1 MKKLPLLHSERSIKK
16 DDNLKIKDD
25 NSENI
30 MITVK
35 RKPLTNTVNMRD
47 IRGFFYVKKQADNDY
62 LQTFPRSVTMSS
74 QKERVRLR
82 FLYNEKSSFVKIK

>member
-35 RKPLTNTVNMRD
+35 KEAPYKHREYAGYKGL
-47 IRGFFYVKKQADNDY
+47 FYVKKQADNDY

-82 FLYNEKSSFVKIK
+82 FLFNEKSSFVKIK